1 MGVRK
6 LRVGT
11 RRAKEKTTTLA
22 RKSSSCRC
30 ELHTRSKVPV
40 AVAENVRMRTTFV
53 PRALKAAHII
63 YAHHQKFNELYNRIK
78 NMIEMKLETT
88 VVAVFLPVSSVVV
101 TEAAPEVVP
110 SSPSTSAPPL
120 IGLPSHTLGLV
131 LLLYNN
137 RANTEL

>member
-6 LRVGT
+6 LSIGT
-11 RRAKEKTTTLA
+11 RRAKEKTTL
-22 RKSSSCRC
+22 SSSCRC
-30 ELHTRSKVPV
+30 ELHTLEARLRRC

-53 PRALKAAHII
+53 PRALKAHIYI
-63 YAHHQKFNELYNRIK
+63 HHQKFNELYNRIK

-120 IGLPSHTLGLV
+120 IRLPSHTLGLV
-131 LLLYNN
+131 LLL
-137 RANTEL
+137 